1 MDGGNNEPGRR
12 VQGESFLVQADGTPR
27 AQVEI
32 AELACIPLQPP
43 HGVVLAPLSERD
55 VLPAAARVLR
65 STAPRRRPPHPHA
78 DA

>member
-12 VQGESFLVQADGTPR
+12 VQGESFPVQVDGTPR
-27 AQVEI
+27 AQGEI
-32 AELACIPLQPP
+32 AELVWIPLQSP
-43 HGVVLAPLSERD
+43 HGVVLAPLSERH
-55 VLPAAARVLR
+55 VLPAAARALR